1 LIFNCFHFFAD
12 GFLINTYKDEK
23 KSTTIPVS
31 VNDLLHTMHVRMEVE
46 HFANLVTIQKL
57 MGHGDIRTTMIYLQL
72 THKNNLNQVISPLD
86 RLQQ

>member
-1 LIFNCFHFFAD
+1 
-12 GFLINTYKDEK
+12 
-23 KSTTIPVS
+23 
-31 VNDLLHTMHVRMEVE
+31 VE

-86 RLQQ
+86 CLQQ